1 MCQTMKTILTAL
13 LSGLFISLNAQEAD
27 LSIKSKSSEIIGKIS
42 YGFYIQDLT
51 QLKKLI
57 NILNS
62 DVFEYYDI
70 KNKYETDIKKKNYME
85 SDDYKSKYSELTEL
99 KSQLILKSFYVDFTP
114 EYYETD
120 NLIKYSSDTKNFSVL
135 NSIEGN
141 SFYNEMGYIQLD
153 RILIKCPTN
162 IQTTTRNVSTNCYD
176 YIEEKIS
183 FKIDNDSIALKIPEN
198 SGNLRLLFV
207 FSFTGTTPFR
217 NIIPDQESLSYYLM
231 TSMKE
236 VFVYNSKTN
245 EIYFTYK

>member
-1 MCQTMKTILTAL
+1 MKTILMAL
-13 LSGLFISLNAQEAD
+13 LSGLFISMNAQETD
-27 LSIKSKSSEIIGKIS
+27 LISIKSTFSGINGKIS
-42 YGFYIQDLT
+42 YGFYTQDLP
-51 QLKKLI
+51 QLKNLI
-57 NILNS
+57 SILNS
-62 DVFEYYDI
+62 DIFEYYDI
-70 KNKYETDIKKKNYME
+70 KNKYDTDLKRKDYKE
-85 SDDYKSKYSELTEL
+85 SDDYKLKYSELMEL
-99 KSQLILKSFYVDFTP
+99 KSQLILKSFYLEFAP

-120 NLIKYSSDTKNFSVL
+120 NLIKSNSNTRNFSVF

-141 SFYNEMGYIQLD
+141 SFYNEIGYIQLD

-183 FKIDNDSIALKIPEN
+183 FKIDNDSIALKIREN

-231 TSMKE
+231 TSIKE
-236 VFVYNSKTN
+236 VVVYNSKTN
-245 EIYFTYK
+245 EIYLNYK

>member
-85 SDDYKSKYSELTEL
+85 SDDYKSKYSELMEL
-99 KSQLILKSFYVDFTP
+99 KSKLILKNP
-114 EYYETD
+114 
-120 NLIKYSSDTKNFSVL
+120 DTQS
-135 NSIEGN
+135 
-141 SFYNEMGYIQLD
+141 
-153 RILIKCPTN
+153 
-162 IQTTTRNVSTNCYD
+162 
-176 YIEEKIS
+176 
-183 FKIDNDSIALKIPEN
+183 
-198 SGNLRLLFV
+198 
-207 FSFTGTTPFR
+207 
-217 NIIPDQESLSYYLM
+217 
-231 TSMKE
+231 
-236 VFVYNSKTN
+236 
-245 EIYFTYK
+245 

>member
-1 MCQTMKTILTAL
+1 MKTILMAL
-13 LSGLFISLNAQEAD
+13 LSGLFISLNAQETD
-27 LSIKSKSSEIIGKIS
+27 LISIKSTFSGINGKIS
-42 YGFYIQDLT
+42 YGFYAQDLP
-51 QLKKLI
+51 QLKNLI

-62 DVFEYYDI
+62 DVFEYYNI
-70 KNKYETDIKKKNYME
+70 KNMYDTDLKRKDYKE
-85 SDDYKSKYSELTEL
+85 SDDYKLKYSELMEL
-99 KSQLILKSFYVDFTP
+99 KSQLILKSFYLEFAP

-120 NLIKYSSDTKNFSVL
+120 NLIKSNSNTRNFSVF

-153 RILIKCPTN
+153 RILIKCPAN

-176 YIEEKIS
+176 YIEAKII
-183 FKIDNDSIALKIPEN
+183 FNIDNDSIAIKIREK

-236 VFVYNSKTN
+236 VVVYNSKTN
-245 EIYFTYK
+245 EIYYTYK